1 MGTLIN
7 VALILAGGIIG
18 LLFGKWIKHEVQ
30 DTLMTANGVAVLFLS
45 IGGVMSR
52 MLSANES
59 GISQNGIMMMI
70 VSLSAGTLIGEL
82 LHIQTGIEKLG
93 DWLKRKTG
101 SQKDSSFLNAFIS
114 ATCTVCIGAMAV
126 VGSIQD
132 GVSGDFTT
140 LLAKGILDAVIIM
153 IMTASLGKGCIF
165 SALPVAIFQGSITL
179 IAHFA
184 GSFMTENALA
194 HLSYVGNI
202 LIFCVGINLV
212 WKKEIRVANMLPAIV
227 IAALWP

>member
-18 LLFGKWIKHEVQ
+18 LLFGKWIKSEVQ